1 MGRAILAFSQN
12 LFGCLANSM
21 QTVDCEHQDGCTHHA
36 LVVVFLITLNKQT
49 SEHFTKQILCVC
61 VWGGGGGGGWRGRG
75 VSFSRGQFSF
85 GSVFQAL
92 VFKGAVGGEWEYI
105 FLITPVAIYAW

>member
-12 LFGCLANSM
+12 LFGYLANSM
-21 QTVDCEHQDGCTHHA
+21 QTVDCEHQDGC
-36 LVVVFLITLNKQT
+36 V
-49 SEHFTKQILCVC
+49 
-61 VWGGGGGGGWRGRG
+61 GGGGGGWGRG

-105 FLITPVAIYAW
+105 FLIPPVAIYAW